1 MQLVDICEH
10 VWQFV
15 LHDRVG
21 LGVQD
26 EEGGVDY
33 ENVDLHRQE
42 FEVRIRFEVGEQ
54 DRQDV
59 DVDDEH
65 VLQL

>member
-1 MQLVDICEH
+1 M
-10 VWQFV
+10 
-15 LHDRVG
+15 
-21 LGVQD
+21 
-26 EEGGVDY
+26 
-33 ENVDLHRQE
+33 DLHRQE

-65 VLQL
+65 V